1 MLPRLKIS
9 SQLLPYRTRGKE
21 DSDPGGY
28 GCSRI
33 IPCGKGY
40 NDAVIPRL
48 FTPYSK
54 IPFLLFNFPTV
65 DCP

>member
-1 MLPRLKIS
+1 MLPRLETR

-21 DSDPGGY
+21 DSDPRGY

-33 IPCGKGY
+33 IPCGQGY
-40 NDAVIPRL
+40 NEAVIPRL

-54 IPFLLFNFPTV
+54 ILVFLFHFPTIAL
-65 DCP
+65 P